1 MEIIPA
7 VIPQSKKDLLDHIEK
22 VHRIVPIM
30 QIDVCDGRFVSSVSW
45 PYVSVAGKGAGAASG
60 AKALAH
66 ARSVETV
73 DAELASFNEDGLP
86 YWEDLDY
93 EIDMMVDDPVHEI
106 ERWIAV
112 GAKRLVLHVKSLE
125 KDGTSLSDGLDIF
138 FSTLEKEH
146 GYVDAAHFDFFE
158 LGAALS
164 IDTPIEAIAPY
175 IDRFHFIQLMGIDT
189 IGLQGQA
196 FDEKVLDRV
205 REAKRLFPN
214 VPVSVDG
221 GVSLDTAPDLIDAG
235 ADRLV
240 VGSAIFKNL
249 NIADAVNAFKML

>member
-7 VIPQSKKDLLDHIEK
+7 VIPQSKKDLLDHIER

-45 PYVSVAGKGAGAASG
+45 PYISVAGKGAGASSG
-60 AKALAH
+60 AKAQAH
-66 ARSVETV
+66 AKSVAAIDE
-73 DAELASFNEDGLP
+73 ELAAFIEDGLP
-86 YWEDLDY
+86 HWEDLDY
-93 EIDMMVDDPVHEI
+93 EIDMMVEDPVHEI

-112 GAKRLVLHVKSLE
+112 GAKRLVVHVKSLQ
-125 KDGTSLSDGLDIF
+125 KDGTSLIDGLNIF

-146 GYVDAAHFDFFE
+146 GYVDAKHFDFFE
-158 LGAALS
+158 LGIALEM
-164 IDTPIEAIAPY
+164 DTPVESIAPF

-189 IGLQGQA
+189 IGLQGQV
-196 FDEKVLDRV
+196 FDERVLDRV
-205 REAKRLFPN
+205 AEAKKLFPD

-221 GVSLDTAPDLIDAG
+221 GVSLDTAAELADAG

-240 VGSAIFKNL
+240 VGSAIFKSL
-249 NIADAVNAFKML
+249 SIADAVNAFKMI

>member
-7 VIPQSKKDLLDHIEK
+7 VIPQSKKDLRDHIEK
-22 VHRIVPIM
+22 VHRVVPIM

-45 PYVSVAGKGAGAASG
+45 PYVSVAGKGAGSSSG

-66 ARSVETV
+66 ARSAETV
-73 DAELASFNEDGLP
+73 DAELQSFMGDGLP

-93 EIDMMVDDPVHEI
+93 EIDMMVDDPVREI

-125 KDGTSLSDGLDIF
+125 KDGMSLGDGLDIF

-146 GYVDAAHFDFFE
+146 GYVDAKHFDFFE

-164 IDTPIEAIAPY
+164 IDTPVETLAPY
-175 IDRFHFIQLMGIDT
+175 IDKFHFIQLMGIDT
-189 IGLQGQA
+189 IGFQGQH
-196 FDEKVLDRV
+196 FDEKVLDKI
-205 REAKRLFPN
+205 REAKRLFPD

-221 GVSLDTAPDLIDAG
+221 GVSLDTAGELIDAG
-235 ADRLV
+235 ANRLV
-240 VGSAIFKNL
+240 AGSAIFKSPS
-249 NIADAVNAFKML
+249 IADAVNALKML